1 MKYEQPEET
10 AARLDHAGWIEQPLV
25 MITAAEADEKE
36 AEMSRLRERVA
47 ALEVALAFY
56 ADGYNY
62 TRISRGG
69 LQYATGF
76 IHDYDRGTTA
86 RLALEAQ

>member
-1 MKYEQPEET
+1 MTET
-10 AARLDHAGWIEQPLV
+10 DELDQ
-25 MITAAEADEKE
+25 
-36 AEMSRLRERVA
+36 LRERVA
-47 ALEVALAFY
+47 ELEAALAFY

-62 TRISRGG
+62 ARISRGG

-86 RLALEAQ
+86 RLALEPK